1 MKDMDPVVAFITYFG
16 LLVALTMHEA
26 AKAHTA
32 RYLGDKSPETASR
45 ATINPIP
52 HIDLFGTILFP
63 LAMLFSGTSL
73 LFGWAKPTIF
83 DTRYFKKIKRDINI
97 VSLAGPGFNFALAL
111 ICGFTIRVGNFQ
123 VYAGERDPLP
133 LFLNAIASMNV
144 VIGVFNLIPFPG
156 SDGWRILTNV
166 TSYDVSRKLQEMATP
181 ISMIMLVLM
190 ILGVFTPIIHMAMG
204 IFQLI
209 ISIG

>member
-1 MKDMDPVVAFITYFG
+1 MKELDPVVAFITYFG

-26 AKAHTA
+26 AKAHMA
-32 RYLGDKSPETASR
+32 QYLGDKSPETASR

-52 HIDLFGTILFP
+52 HIDIFGTVLFP

-83 DTRYFKKIKRDINI
+83 DTRYFKKLKRDINI
-97 VSLAGPGFNFALAL
+97 VSIAGPGFNFLLAL
-111 ICGFTIRVGNFQ
+111 ICGFTIRFGGFYNT
-123 VYAGERDPLP
+123 GDRDPLP
-133 LFLNAIASMNV
+133 LFLNSIASMNV

-166 TSYDVSRKLQEMATP
+166 TSYNVSRKLQEMATP

-190 ILGVFTPIIHMAMG
+190 ILGVFTPIIHLAMG